1 MSAEFEF
8 IRYEGVTNGV
18 AQIALARPDKRNAQ
32 NKAMLYEL
40 NEALDTAANDDDCK
54 VILLSADGPDFSS
67 GHDMKDRD
75 PLTQKPV
82 GTWGGFGQ
90 PGIEGHWSFEEE
102 VYLGFCWRWRNIP
115 KPTIVQVQGRVIAG
129 GLMLVWPF
137 DVIIASED
145 ARFSD
150 PVVAFGVNGVEYFAH
165 PWEVGVR
172 KAKEMLF
179 TGEAITADEAKTLG
193 MVNHVVPRDELGEFS
208 LNMAEH
214 IARQPMVG
222 LKLAKQSVNQM
233 QDAQG
238 LWPALQAAMSLQHM
252 GHAHERLLHKMA
264 VEPEGEDKIKK
275 QAKKEKPNTFD

>member
-1 MSAEFEF
+1 MSDAQF
-8 IRYEGVTNGV
+8 IRYEGVERGV
-18 AQIALARPDKRNAQ
+18 ARLVLARPDKRNAQ
-32 NKAMLYEL
+32 NKAMLYEM
-40 NEALDTAANDDDCK
+40 NDALDQACQDDECK
-54 VILLSADGPDFSS
+54 VIVIAADGPDFSS
-67 GHDMKDRD
+67 GHDLKDRE
-75 PLTQKPV
+75 PLTQTPV
-82 GTWGGFGQ
+82 GTWGGFRQ
-90 PGIEGHWSFEEE
+90 PGIEGHWSYEGE

-115 KPTIVQVQGRVIAG
+115 KPTMVQVQGRVIAG

-137 DVIIASED
+137 DLVIASED

-179 TGEAITADEAKTLG
+179 TGEAITAEEAKSLG
-193 MVNHVVPRDELGEFS
+193 MVNHVVPGDELKSFTMA
-208 LNMAEH
+208 MAEH
-214 IARQPMVG
+214 IAKQPMVG

-252 GHAHERLLHKMA
+252 GHAHERLIHQPA
-264 VEPEGEDKIKK
+264 IEPKGEAAIRE
-275 QAKKEKPNTFD
+275 QAKKEQPNDF

>member
-1 MSAEFEF
+1 
-8 IRYEGVTNGV
+8 
-18 AQIALARPDKRNAQ
+18 
-32 NKAMLYEL
+32 
-40 NEALDTAANDDDCK
+40 
-54 VILLSADGPDFSS
+54 
-67 GHDMKDRD
+67 
-75 PLTQKPV
+75 LTQKPV
-82 GTWGGFGQ
+82 GTWGGFRQ
-90 PGIEGHWSFEEE
+90 PGIEGHRSYEEE

-115 KPTIVQVQGRVIAG
+115 KPTMVQVQGRVIAG

-137 DVIIASED
+137 DLVIASED

-179 TGEAITADEAKTLG
+179 TGEAITAEEAKSLG
-193 MVNHVVPRDELGEFS
+193 MVNHVVPLEELETFTT
-208 LNMAEH
+208 NMAEH
-214 IARQPMVG
+214 IAKQPMVG

-252 GHAHERLLHKMA
+252 GHAHERLIHQRA
-264 VEPEGEDKIKK
+264 IEPQGEATIRD
-275 QAKKEKPNTFD
+275 QAKKEKSNDF